1 MKKFFGIFIICFKFA
16 YIAVYMNMSGKYF
29 MVFFLSLCIFFASNV
44 NAQTTDPPPA
54 DPWGDCVADPFQEC
68 PIDGGIGLLIFA
80 GIALGAKRRITNKV

>member
-1 MKKFFGIFIICFKFA
+1 MNRFFRHFIILFF
-16 YIAVYMNMSGKYF
+16 
-29 MVFFLSLCIFFASNV
+29 VFVSFTTNV
-44 NAQTTDPPPA
+44 NAQDPPPP